1 MTIAEP
7 VENRTQDDAF
17 PALHVRP
24 PTGWVNDPN
33 GPFRWNSRYHL
44 FYQHNPLAPVH
55 ANIQW
60 GHASSADLVHWRTE
74 PIALTPTPGHLDA
87 GGCWSGCVV
96 DDGGVP
102 TAVYTA
108 IGNGVLDA
116 SVALATSEDGQLRS
130 WRKHS
135 APAARAPHGLD
146 LIGYRDPFVFTTHG
160 RRYALVGA
168 GLAGGGGAA
177 TVLLYACD
185 DLYKWTYL
193 GPLTSARHP
202 VAARCAPAD
211 IWECPQLIH
220 LGNRWVLIVSL
231 WTSEVLGRVAYLVGD
246 LDTSGGV
253 PRFTP
258 THGGLVDAGRDFY
271 APAVLASPQ
280 RILLWGW
287 SWEDRT
293 DVDVLAAGWAG
304 LLTLPRVLTLSPA
317 GRLASTPAPELRTL
331 RGTATGYELNVREQP
346 QTVDLPS
353 GPLDIEIHLHSPAR
367 HPTVLTVRL
376 GDNWLHIT
384 VDPATGHAELHRNV
398 LHHERA
404 TRSATAHI
412 GAGTDAIH
420 MRLLLDGSIAEL
432 FLPDGV
438 VFTERLYPTT
448 PARHTSLHLRGS
460 AGTQAVITAWQ
471 LRLPGVP

>member
-1 MTIAEP
+1 MTIADP

-24 PTGWVNDPN
+24 PAGWVNDPN
-33 GPFRWNSRYHL
+33 GPFQWNGRYHL
-44 FYQHNPLAPVH
+44 FYQHNPSAPVH

-96 DDGGVP
+96 DDDGVP

-116 SVALATSEDGQLRS
+116 SIALATSADGQLRT
-130 WRKHS
+130 WRKHP
-135 APAARAPHGLD
+135 APAARAPQGLH
-146 LIGYRDPFVFTTHG
+146 LIGYRDPFVFTAYGH
-160 RRYALVGA
+160 RYALVGA
-168 GLAGGGGAA
+168 GLRGGGAA
-177 TVLLYACD
+177 TVLLYRCD
-185 DLYKWTYL
+185 DLYEWTYL
-193 GPLTSARHP
+193 GPLTNAADP
-202 VAARCAPAD
+202 VAARYAPAD
-211 IWECPQLIH
+211 IWECPQLVR
-220 LGNRWVLIVSL
+220 LGDRWVLIVSL
-231 WTSEVLGRVAYLVGD
+231 WTSEILGRVAYLVGD
-246 LDTSGGV
+246 LDISGGV

-271 APAVLASPQ
+271 APAVLASPE
-280 RILLWGW
+280 RVLLWGW

-293 DVDVLAAGWAG
+293 DADVLAGGWAG
-304 LLTLPRVLTLSPA
+304 LLTLPRVLTLNPA
-317 GRLASTPAPELRTL
+317 GRLASTPAPELHAL
-331 RGTATGYELNVREQP
+331 RGTPVRRVVAVREQP

-353 GPLDIEIHLHSPAR
+353 GPLDIEIRLHSQAR
-367 HPTVLTVRL
+367 QPTALTLRL
-376 GDNWLHIT
+376 GDNWLTVT
-384 VDPATGHAELHRNV
+384 VDPATGRAAVHRNV
-398 LHHERA
+398 LHPERA
-404 TRSATAHI
+404 TRDATVHI
-412 GAGTDAIH
+412 TGGTESVH
-420 MRLLLDGSIAEL
+420 MRLLLDGSIAEV

-460 AGTQAVITAWQ
+460 VGTQAVITAWQ